1 MRLHRRFSLAILFAL
16 SLGMYSASASAAE
29 WMFERSYY
37 THDPVQAVRIG
48 PQPAAGA
55 PNYSRVQGA
64 FTSSGLR
71 QLRSTIRVGNS
82 VDNYYQWDGWVQR
95 GVQY

>member
-1 MRLHRRFSLAILFAL
+1 MRLHRAISLSLLFAL
-16 SLGMYSASASAAE
+16 FCGVCAASANAAE

-37 THDPVQAVRIG
+37 THDPVQPVRVG
-48 PQPAAGA
+48 PQPPAGG
-55 PNYSRVQGA
+55 PYYSRVQGA
-64 FTSSGLR
+64 YTSSGLR

>member
-1 MRLHRRFSLAILFAL
+1 MRLHRCLTLTLLIVL
-16 SLGMYSASASAAE
+16 SGGFYAASANSAE

-37 THDPVQAVRIG
+37 THDPVQQVRIG
-48 PQPAAGA
+48 PQAPAGG
-55 PNYSRVQGA
+55 PYYSRVQGA
-64 FTSSGLR
+64 YTSSGLR

>member
-1 MRLHRRFSLAILFAL
+1 MRLQFRFSIALLFVL
-16 SLGMYSASASAAE
+16 SWGLLSASANAAE

-37 THDPVQAVRIG
+37 THDPVQPVRVG
-48 PQPAAGA
+48 PQPAANS
-55 PNYSRVQGA
+55 PYYSRVQGA
-64 FTSSGLR
+64 YTSSGLR

>member
-1 MRLHRRFSLAILFAL
+1 MRWSRCYLFAL
-16 SLGMYSASASAAE
+16 LFAFFSVHCASTANAAE

-37 THDPVQAVRIG
+37 THDPVQPVRVG
-48 PQPAAGA
+48 PQPPSGG
-55 PNYSRVQGA
+55 PYYSRVQGA
-64 FTSSGLR
+64 YTSSGMR

>member
-1 MRLHRRFSLAILFAL
+1 MRLQRCFSLTLLFAL
-16 SLGMYSASASAAE
+16 ALGFAATSAQASD

-37 THDPVQAVRIG
+37 THSPVQPIQVG
-48 PQPAAGA
+48 PQPA
-55 PNYSRVQGA
+55 PTSPYYSRRQGA
-64 FTSSGLR
+64 FTSSSLR
-71 QLRSTIRVGNS
+71 QLRSTIQVGNM